1 MKQRSKLRG
10 VFFKR
15 ALSLTL
21 AISLI
26 ISNYAVSGVLA
37 QTVSQDTEP
46 AVTSTP
52 IISDESTEPSTQT
65 PTQPLYAENTDA
77 IADEGVSATES
88 GTAADT
94 NPTATSE
101 SIPTTASDTIA
112 APDGTTT
119 DPAVTM
125 PPADVSGELT
135 DVSVTEVPGD
145 VTDTPI
151 TDDSGE
157 VTDSIFT
164 DEPADITDVEE
175 PSADGAADSTDE
187 TLASDGAEITDP
199 VNGTVIDFS
208 TYQTYPLYIYSNLDY
223 SNASNVSTK
232 SSGKYYITGTN
243 NFNSIIVGN
252 QAGYPTSPDIPITIS
267 GLNMR
272 GELQI
277 NPIGEG
283 SKVIL
288 TAAESHIG
296 SITVADGA
304 NLVLN
309 LNGTLNVDFISLGV
323 GSTLTIMGGGMLN
336 VIGVFTSKGSISI
349 NGGTINANA
358 GISAVSL
365 SLSRANVSATT
376 SCSITASEMLSMES
390 STVAN
395 AALFGFDNSASGPRT
410 LILSGNNII
419 NHVERVGC
427 SENCN
432 ARVTVSGI
440 DTVLSHSGNIAY
452 YCDYTIVYQS
462 LDDDTFEPEGDCAST
477 YRVESHIGGTGSK
490 ICGYHTD
497 SGFKQ
502 AAFVALPEYTKDGY
516 NYMGWRI
523 ADGGEA
529 VKELTTQSGNLF
541 LTPVMEPM
549 DVTIKLDLGFDPDIY
564 NSDQDESGNLPQR
577 TSEVKAKVDEEP
589 CFQRLSDSDISLTAG
604 KSAILISCPCLW
616 KVRAQAIQ
624 FCMETATWWKM
635 AVSALIW

>member
-1 MKQRSKLRG
+1 
-10 VFFKR
+10 
-15 ALSLTL
+15 
-21 AISLI
+21 
-26 ISNYAVSGVLA
+26 
-37 QTVSQDTEP
+37 
-46 AVTSTP
+46 
-52 IISDESTEPSTQT
+52 
-65 PTQPLYAENTDA
+65 
-77 IADEGVSATES
+77 
-88 GTAADT
+88 
-94 NPTATSE
+94 
-101 SIPTTASDTIA
+101 
-112 APDGTTT
+112 
-119 DPAVTM
+119 
-125 PPADVSGELT
+125 
-135 DVSVTEVPGD
+135 
-145 VTDTPI
+145 
-151 TDDSGE
+151 
-157 VTDSIFT
+157 
-164 DEPADITDVEE
+164 
-175 PSADGAADSTDE
+175 
-187 TLASDGAEITDP
+187 
-199 VNGTVIDFS
+199 
-208 TYQTYPLYIYSNLDY
+208 
-223 SNASNVSTK
+223 
-232 SSGKYYITGTN
+232 
-243 NFNSIIVGN
+243 
-252 QAGYPTSPDIPITIS
+252 
-267 GLNMR
+267 MR

-309 LNGTLNVDFISLGV
+309 LNGTLNVDSISLGV
-323 GSTLTIMGGGMLN
+323 GSTLTITGGGTLN
-336 VIGVFTSKGSISI
+336 VTGVFTSKESISI

-365 SLSRANVSATT
+365 SLSRANVSANN
-376 SCSITASEMLSMES
+376 SSITASETLSMES

-529 VKELTTQSGNLF
+529 VKELTTQSGNLI

>member
-26 ISNYAVSGVLA
+26 ISNYAVSVVLA

-145 VTDTPI
+145 VTDTPL

-199 VNGTVIDFS
+199 VNGTEIDFS
-208 TYQTYPLYIYSNLDY
+208 TIRCLLYI
-223 SNASNVSTK
+223 STAIWTIQIK
-232 SSGKYYITGTN
+232 AISQQRAAEN
-243 NFNSIIVGN
+243 IILPA
-252 QAGYPTSPDIPITIS
+252 QIIPI
-267 GLNMR
+267 
-272 GELQI
+272 Q
-277 NPIGEG
+277 
-283 SKVIL
+283 
-288 TAAESHIG
+288 
-296 SITVADGA
+296 
-304 NLVLN
+304 
-309 LNGTLNVDFISLGV
+309 
-323 GSTLTIMGGGMLN
+323 
-336 VIGVFTSKGSISI
+336 
-349 NGGTINANA
+349 
-358 GISAVSL
+358 
-365 SLSRANVSATT
+365 
-376 SCSITASEMLSMES
+376 
-390 STVAN
+390 
-395 AALFGFDNSASGPRT
+395 
-410 LILSGNNII
+410 
-419 NHVERVGC
+419 
-427 SENCN
+427 
-432 ARVTVSGI
+432 
-440 DTVLSHSGNIAY
+440 
-452 YCDYTIVYQS
+452 
-462 LDDDTFEPEGDCAST
+462 
-477 YRVESHIGGTGSK
+477 
-490 ICGYHTD
+490 
-497 SGFKQ
+497 
-502 AAFVALPEYTKDGY
+502 
-516 NYMGWRI
+516 
-523 ADGGEA
+523 
-529 VKELTTQSGNLF
+529 
-541 LTPVMEPM
+541 
-549 DVTIKLDLGFDPDIY
+549 
-564 NSDQDESGNLPQR
+564 
-577 TSEVKAKVDEEP
+577 
-589 CFQRLSDSDISLTAG
+589 
-604 KSAILISCPCLW
+604 
-616 KVRAQAIQ
+616 
-624 FCMETATWWKM
+624 
-635 AVSALIW
+635 